1 MHCSL
6 IRAQPL
12 DSEISAPSR
21 RLACLLLPTN
31 LLGVGEI
38 FFLGSLA
45 RLPGPPCIYCGGL
58 KGENWGPQDSKS
70 PRRDTADEGLEVR
83 RLYLETALDY
93 LQLCDQHCPLVAACC
108 QGSLSSVTQ
117 SCPTLRPHDHSRPGL
132 PVHHQLLEFTQT
144 HVRGVGDAIQPSHPL
159 SSPSP
164 PAPNPS

>member
-1 MHCSL
+1 MRTAAKTQAQNLELQRTFESTYRSRPNLSWGWGSEKWGEQPQVHCSL
-6 IRAQPL
+6 MRVQPL

-21 RLACLLLPTN
+21 RLACLPLPTN

-38 FFLGSLA
+38 FLLGSLA
-45 RLPGPPCIYCGGL
+45 RLPGPPCIYCGSL

-93 LQLCDQHCPLVAACC
+93 LQLCDQHCPLVASCC

-117 SCPTLRPHDHSRPGL
+117 SRRTL
-132 PVHHQLLEFTQT
+132 
-144 HVRGVGDAIQPSHPL
+144 
-159 SSPSP
+159 
-164 PAPNPS
+164 